1 MGPLEEGEE
10 ERGLGVPKGLGGIK
24 SFLDVFY
31 KLGKVILDG
40 IGLLVL

>member
-10 ERGLGVPKGLGGIK
+10 ERGLRVPKGLGGIK

-31 KLGKVILDG
+31 KLGKVILNS
-40 IGLLVL
+40 ISLLIL

>member
-40 IGLLVL
+40 VRLLVL